1 MWDVKC
7 VMVGDAAAET
17 NALFSA
23 LWNIVFNFPEEQN
36 QWLGNFDVEVNGEFV
51 FLHLLYPP
59 TASDY
64 DTVRLLS
71 YQDTDVFLL
80 CFAVDSP
87 ESFQNISEKWAPEV
101 KHVCPGVPF
110 VLVATKAELRDDE
123 DVKKRLK
130 EKNLEL
136 VATKDGQAMAER
148 IGAYAYMECSAK
160 TSRGLQEVFDTA
172 ILAALERQ
180 SSALRCTLKRSC
192 CLLL

>member
-1 MWDVKC
+1 MYKQVKC
-7 VMVGDAAAET
+7 IMLGDAAAET
-17 NALFSA
+17 NALFNTYIGYPEDPTECSA
-23 LWNIVFNFPEEQN
+23 TLSVM
-36 QWLGNFDVEVNGEFV
+36 VNSEPV
-51 FLHLLYPP
+51 LLYLLYLPA
-59 TASDY
+59 ASEY
-64 DTVRLLS
+64 DTLRPQA
-71 YQDTDVFLL
+71 YPGTDVFLL

-87 ESFQNISEKWAPEV
+87 ESFQNISKKWAPEV

-110 VLVATKAELRDDE
+110 ILVATKAELRDDE

-136 VATKDGQAMAER
+136 VTTKNGQAMAER

-160 TSRGLQEVFDTA
+160 TSRGVKTVFDTA

-180 SSALRCTLKRSC
+180 SPALRSTLKRSC